1 LLATLQAKAAPKLS
15 AAFTEDPDQPTKI
28 KITWE
33 VADRADTYVN
43 LRYSPDNGTSWQ
55 ILALQLDGSS
65 YILDTTKI
73 PGSDSGLV
81 EIVANSTTDASAM
94 RLAIGQVKDKVPL
107 VAILQSNQTEFAPGE
122 AIVLFGAAVDFED
135 GSLTDQSLTWFNAS
149 NEILGTGN
157 QLIIPQGLPTGKH
170 TIFLRAIDSAQRIA
184 ITNIDIVVGDQQ
196 EIFLPIISR

>member
-1 LLATLQAKAAPKLS
+1 
-15 AAFTEDPDQPTKI
+15 
-28 KITWE
+28 
-33 VADRADTYVN
+33 
-43 LRYSPDNGTSWQ
+43 
-55 ILALQLDGSS
+55 
-65 YILDTTKI
+65 
-73 PGSDSGLV
+73 
-81 EIVANSTTDASAM
+81 M